1 VAEFASSY
9 GLFVAELVT
18 VIALIVIA
26 AASLIG
32 AARRGG
38 GRGEG
43 LEVRHLNRE
52 IEEAADAIRRS
63 VEGKHRFKRL
73 MKARAKERKKEDRA
87 KDRRRDGGKEGGK
100 DAGNERTKD
109 NGREGP
115 IDGRLEGREDGA
127 PGAVNKDAAD
137 RDRLFVLD
145 FKGDIRATGTASLR
159 KEITA
164 ILAVATLRDQVLVRL
179 DNAGGTVHEHGL
191 AASQLMRVKRRG
203 IPLLVAVDKVAA
215 SGGYLMATVADRIIA
230 APFAIIG
237 SIGVLAQLPNFHRL
251 LEQNGIDFEQITAG
265 RYKRTLTLFGKNTD
279 EGRDKLREEL
289 EEVHDLFKHE
299 IAEHRPQ
306 VSIEEVATGEHW
318 YGTKALELKL
328 VDEIATSD
336 DFLLDA
342 VKERDVYHVAYKRR
356 RRLQERLMGGAESLL
371 ARG

>member
-1 VAEFASSY
+1 VGEFAAAY

-18 VIALIVIA
+18 VVALVVIA

-52 IEEAADAIRRS
+52 IEDEADVIRRS
-63 VEGKHRFKRL
+63 VEGKHRFKRFI
-73 MKARAKERKKEDRA
+73 KARTRERKKEER
-87 KDRRRDGGKEGGK
+87 GKQ
-100 DAGNERTKD
+100 DT
-109 NGREGP
+109 
-115 IDGRLEGREDGA
+115 
-127 PGAVNKDAAD
+127 AA

-164 ILAVATLRDQVLVRL
+164 VLALATERDQVLVRL

-191 AASQLMRVKRRG
+191 AASQLMRIKRRG

-215 SGGYLMATVADRIIA
+215 SGGYLMAAVADRIIA

-251 LEQNGIDFEQITAG
+251 LEQSGIDFEQITAG
-265 RYKRTLTLFGKNTD
+265 RYKRTLTLFGKNTE
-279 EGRDKLREEL
+279 EGREKLREEL
-289 EEVHDLFKHE
+289 EEVHGLFKRE
-299 IAEHRPQ
+299 ITEHRPQ
-306 VSIEEVATGEHW
+306 VSIDEVATGEHW
-318 YGTKALELKL
+318 YGAKALELKL
-328 VDEIATSD
+328 VDEIGTSD
-336 DFLLDA
+336 DFLVEA
-342 VKERDVYHVAYKRR
+342 AKARDVYHVAYKRR
-356 RRLQERLMGGAESLL
+356 RRLQERVIGGAESLL
-371 ARG
+371 ARR